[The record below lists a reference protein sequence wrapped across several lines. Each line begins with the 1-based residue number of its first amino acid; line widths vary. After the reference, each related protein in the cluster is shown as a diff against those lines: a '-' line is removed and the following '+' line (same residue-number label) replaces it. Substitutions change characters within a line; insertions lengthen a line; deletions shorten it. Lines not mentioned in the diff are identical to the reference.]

1 MEEKFHQTESEFD
14 TDSNIRSADCD
25 SNSKPMLDQLRH
37 MMQEKNQELEQRSLR
52 IDEMSKEIS
61 LLNNSLESLKD
72 SKKVTTFRI
81 NTGMKLEEILFQLHS
96 QSDTKL
102 LQELQNVS
110 RANSEELDATKRENA
125 ELRKQINTL
134 KNQLDPQ
141 VSSVVYD

>member
-52 IDEMSKEIS
+52 IDEMSKEID

-72 SKKVTTFRI
+72 SNKVKKVRF
-81 NTGMKLEEILFQLHS
+81 NVG
-96 QSDTKL
+96 TKL
-102 LQELQNVS
+102 Q
-110 RANSEELDATKRENA
+110 AT
-125 ELRKQINTL
+125 LF
-134 KNQLDPQ
+134 
-141 VSSVVYD
+141 